1 MEIVRLTLGA
11 LSTNC
16 YILYDN
22 ETKEAAIFDPAEN
35 GSLILKRLKELELN
49 LKYIVI
55 THAHCD
61 HIGALDELKKNTD
74 AKVCVGLNDKDALND
89 SYLSLC
95 VHFGQSAP
103 DSKADIVIKDG
114 DKLTLG
120 NEEILFIHTPG
131 HTKGGICALTGNI
144 LVSGDTLF
152 LESVGRSDFP
162 GGSMAELVSSIKNK
176 LFVLSD
182 EIKVYPGHGDATTI
196 GYEKKNNPFI
206 W

>member
-16 YILYDN
+16 YIVYDN
-22 ETKEAAIFDPAEN
+22 ETKEAAVFDPSEN
-35 GSLILKRLKELELN
+35 GSLILKRLEELKLN

-55 THAHCD
+55 THSHCD
-61 HIGALDELKKNTD
+61 HIGALDELKISTD
-74 AKVCVGLNDKDALND
+74 AKVCVGINDKDALND

-95 VHFGQSAP
+95 VHFGQRAP
-103 DSKADIVIKDG
+103 ESNVDIIIKDG

-120 NEEILFIHTPG
+120 KNELMFIHTPG
-131 HTKGGICALTGNI
+131 HTKGGICAYWKDNLI
-144 LVSGDTLF
+144 SGDTLF

-162 GGSMAELVSSIKNK
+162 GGSMTELVTSIKNK
-176 LFVLSD
+176 LFVLPD
-182 EIKVYPGHGDATTI
+182 DTKVYPGHGDSTTI
-196 GYEKKNNPFI
+196 GHEKMNNPFI